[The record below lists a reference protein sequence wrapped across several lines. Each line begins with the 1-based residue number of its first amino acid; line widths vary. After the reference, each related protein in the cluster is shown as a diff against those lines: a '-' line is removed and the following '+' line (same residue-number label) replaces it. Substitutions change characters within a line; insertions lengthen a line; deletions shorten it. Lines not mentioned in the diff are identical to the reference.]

1 MASAK
6 QIAWRKKFAKLYGKK
21 KKGSKSTSKKS
32 TSKKSD
38 LRKSRHLKGKWIIFY
53 DEGNYED
60 VEFPRVKRM
69 GDREVT
75 KEINTYTKWLRYE
88 KAFARDPDEIKVIDY
103 YLSIS

>member
-1 MASAK
+1 MASPA
-6 QIAWRKKFAKLYGKK
+6 QIKARKAFVKKYAGK
-21 KKGSKSTSKKS
+21 KKGSKSKSKKS
-32 TSKKSD
+32 KSKKSD
-38 LRKSRHLKGKWIIFY
+38 LRISRHLKGKWIIFY

-88 KAFARDPDEIKVIDY
+88 KVFARDPDEIKVIDY